1 MNIKTFLIF
10 FLLSFIKT
18 SAIENDKLKSS
29 LQTLFQSYKNEI
41 NSYGYDFEEHKITTS
56 DGYILSLW
64 RIPGLL
70 SEKKNNFLNNKK
82 VVLLQHG
89 LLDDC

>member
-10 FLLSFIKT
+10 FLLSLIKT
-18 SAIENDKLKSS
+18 SSIENDKLKSS

-64 RIPGLL
+64 RIQQ
-70 SEKKNNFLNNKK
+70 SRKKK
-82 VVLLQHG
+82 
-89 LLDDC
+89 

>member
-1 MNIKTFLIF
+1 MNIKIYFIF
-10 FLLSFIKT
+10 FLLSLIKT
-18 SAIENDKLKSS
+18 SSINIEENNNNNNNNNEIKLKSS
-29 LQTLFQSYKNEI
+29 LLTLFQSYKNEI

-70 SEKKNNFLNNKK
+70 SEKKK
-82 VVLLQHG
+82 
-89 LLDDC
+89 